1 MRIDFPSKHHSNYD
15 YTAKQVY
22 YSVEIDSICTQFP
35 KVTCQNYK
43 NQLKPHKNQFKPIKT
58 KKTWFL
64 YGFFGFFNKNHG
76 FWFF

>member
-58 KKTWFL
+58 KKTWF
-64 YGFFGFFNKNHG
+64 
-76 FWFF
+76 